1 MNATTDLLY
10 PTLVN
15 LPRTFNSK
23 DYRWKIERLSLE
35 ELDKHI
41 ESITNSSFGDDI
53 NRHEKLRLC
62 LRFRNAHLI
71 NLPYFEVTKINE
83 GYTCTLQIEG
93 NTHTLQ
99 IKEDIVVFYFLNFKN
114 SDDMEAF
121 KANTANIAKNKEII
135 GILIMKENSFGFE
148 EMREYSKQ
156 FGRITNFILEIES
169 SQYNHLVSRNRLQDI
184 LFKYYI
190 DAPIIPCISFLEI
203 IMALHKG
210 KNFTAS
216 RYPENKNDLDF
227 DLFTTVNLLLQ
238 KMNFLDSENLV
249 ALIMIEFNP
258 NIDNQFISNLRS
270 DNQDWQLFNDLFYR
284 INYKGG
290 AQFVIMAN
298 NKIDSR
304 MRVSIIATDIIQTG
318 KSQIEIERDKAFAR
332 LKKRLAENQG
342 N

>member
-23 DYRWKIERLSLE
+23 DYRRKIEKLSLE

-53 NRHEKLRLC
+53 NRNEKLRLC

-83 GYTCTLQIEG
+83 RHIFTGQIE
-93 NTHTLQ
+93 
-99 IKEDIVVFYFLNFKN
+99 KDIVVLYFLNFRN
-114 SDDMEAF
+114 SHDMDAF
-121 KANTANIAKNKEII
+121 KASTANIAKNKEVI

-148 EMREYSKQ
+148 EMSEYSKQ

-169 SQYNHLVSRNRLQDI
+169 SQYNHLVSRNKLQDI
-184 LFKYYI
+184 LFKFCTEP
-190 DAPIIPCISFLEI
+190 PIVPCLSVREVI
-203 IMALHKG
+203 IALHRG
-210 KNFTAS
+210 RNFSVS
-216 RYPENKNDLDF
+216 RYPENRNDLNL

-249 ALIMIEFNP
+249 VLIMIEFNP
-258 NIDNQFISNLRS
+258 DVDNQFIYDLRS
-270 DNQDWQLFNDLFYR
+270 GNQDWQLFNDLFYR
-284 INYKGG
+284 MVYRGG
-290 AQFVIMAN
+290 AEFVIMVN
-298 NKIDSR
+298 DKIDSR
-304 MRVSIIATDIIQTG
+304 MRVSIIATDSIQTE
-318 KSQIEIERDKAFAR
+318 KSQLEIERDKAFER
-332 LKKRLAENQG
+332 LKKRLAENQE

>member
-62 LRFRNAHLI
+62 LRFRNAHLV
-71 NLPYFEVTKINE
+71 NLPYFEVTKIGE
-83 GYTCTLQIEG
+83 WPTSILQIE
-93 NTHTLQ
+93 
-99 IKEDIVVFYFLNFKN
+99 KDIVVLYFLNFKN

-121 KANTANIAKNKEII
+121 KANTANIAKDKKVI
-135 GILIMKENSFGFE
+135 GILIIKENSFGFE

-184 LFKYYI
+184 LFKYCT
-190 DAPIIPCISFLEI
+190 DSPIVHCISVREV
-203 IMALHKG
+203 IMALHRG
-210 KNFTAS
+210 RNFSVS
-216 RYPENKNDLDF
+216 RYPENRNDLNF

-238 KMNFLDSENLV
+238 KMDFLDKENLV
-249 ALIMIEFNP
+249 IVLLIEI
-258 NIDNQFISNLRS
+258 NIDIYTHFMEDIRNNNGNFH
-270 DNQDWQLFNDLFYR
+270 LFNNLFNKKIGFAGYGMFSFMV
-284 INYKGG
+284 ND
-290 AQFVIMAN
+290 
-298 NKIDSR
+298 KIDSR
-304 MRVSIIATDIIQTG
+304 MRVSIIATDSIQTG

-332 LKKRLAENQG
+332 LKKRLAENQQS
-342 N
+342 

>member
-23 DYRWKIERLSLE
+23 DYRRKIEKLSLE

-53 NRHEKLRLC
+53 NRNEKLRLC

-83 GYTCTLQIEG
+83 RHIFTGQIE
-93 NTHTLQ
+93 
-99 IKEDIVVFYFLNFKN
+99 KDIVVLYFLNFRN
-114 SDDMEAF
+114 SHDMDAF
-121 KANTANIAKNKEII
+121 KASTANIAKNKEVI

-156 FGRITNFILEIES
+156 FGQITNFILEIES
-169 SQYNHLVSRNRLQDI
+169 SQYNHLVSRNKLQDI
-184 LFKYYI
+184 LFKFCTEP
-190 DAPIIPCISFLEI
+190 PIVPCLSVREVI
-203 IMALHKG
+203 IALHRG
-210 KNFTAS
+210 RNFSVS
-216 RYPENKNDLDF
+216 RYPENRNDLNL

-249 ALIMIEFNP
+249 VLIMIEFNP
-258 NIDNQFISNLRS
+258 DVDNQFIYDLRS
-270 DNQDWQLFNDLFYR
+270 GNQDWQLFNDLFYR
-284 INYKGG
+284 MVYRGG
-290 AQFVIMAN
+290 AEFVIMVN
-298 NKIDSR
+298 DKIDSR
-304 MRVSIIATDIIQTG
+304 MRVSIIATDSIQTE
-318 KSQIEIERDKAFAR
+318 KSQLEIERDKAFER
-332 LKKRLAENQG
+332 LKKRLAENQE

>member
-23 DYRWKIERLSLE
+23 DYRRKIERLSLE

-41 ESITNSSFGDDI
+41 EGITNSSFGDDI

-83 GYTCTLQIEG
+83 RHIFTGQIE
-93 NTHTLQ
+93 
-99 IKEDIVVFYFLNFKN
+99 KDIVVLYFLNFRN
-114 SDDMEAF
+114 SHDMEAF

-156 FGRITNFILEIES
+156 FCQITNFIFEIES

-184 LFKYYI
+184 LFKYCI
-190 DAPIIPCISFLEI
+190 DAPIIPCISFREI

-210 KNFTAS
+210 RNFTAS

-249 ALIMIEFNP
+249 VLIMIEFNP
-258 NIDNQFISNLRS
+258 DIDNQFMYDLRRG
-270 DNQDWQLFNDLFYR
+270 NQDWQLFNDLFYR
-284 INYKGG
+284 MVYKGG
-290 AQFVIMAN
+290 AEFVIMVN
-298 NKIDSR
+298 DKIDSR
-304 MRVSIIATDIIQTG
+304 MRVSIIATDSIQTG

-332 LKKRLAENQG
+332 LKKRLAENQRS
-342 N
+342 